1 LAADQG
7 VVYGVVKVSKSSD
20 ASRFDDQS
28 PEKDDTPDD
37 TTGWD
42 SEF

>member
-1 LAADQG
+1 MAADLD
-7 VVYGVVKVSKSSD
+7 VVYGVVKVSKSSN
-20 ASRFDDQS
+20 ASQFDDQS